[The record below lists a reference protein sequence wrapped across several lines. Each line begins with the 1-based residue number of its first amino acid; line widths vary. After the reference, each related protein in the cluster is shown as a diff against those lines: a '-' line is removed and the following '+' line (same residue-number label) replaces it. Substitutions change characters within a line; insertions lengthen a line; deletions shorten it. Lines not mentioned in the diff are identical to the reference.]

1 MLKEVVHGRQIEPGT
16 GDAVLRVA
24 RVSLGWMHSSFE
36 GAGGLEQ
43 RKTVYECGGEC
54 VRSTSRIVTRI
65 YFAFLRFFSFSPF
78 SNIPGGDANMPLS
91 AKHIAKRRTM
101 LAQSVRAALRCM
113 CKSGKSLQAHL
124 RT

>member
-1 MLKEVVHGRQIEPGT
+1 MQVAYLITLAFDQRFGGRNFRSDRHFFLSLLGRLLLLLKEVVHGRQIEPGT

-54 VRSTSRIVTRI
+54 VRSTSRIVKNLFRI
-65 YFAFLRFFSFSPF
+65 SSFLLFFTFFEYS
-78 SNIPGGDANMPLS
+78 
-91 AKHIAKRRTM
+91 RR
-101 LAQSVRAALRCM
+101 RC
-113 CKSGKSLQAHL
+113 K
-124 RT
+124 